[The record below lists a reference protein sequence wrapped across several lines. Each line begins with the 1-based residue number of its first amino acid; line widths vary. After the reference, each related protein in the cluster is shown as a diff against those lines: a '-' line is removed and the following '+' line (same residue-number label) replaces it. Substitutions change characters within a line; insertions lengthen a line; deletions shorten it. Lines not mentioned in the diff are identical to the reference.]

1 MRGILVRRYGGA
13 EVLEHGELPDPV
25 PGAGEALIRVR
36 VAGVNFTDVYQRTGA
51 YPGSLPFTPGVEGV
65 GMVEKLGPGVTSV
78 KVGDRVGWVMIK
90 GGYAELAVI
99 PADRLVPIPASI
111 DDRTAVAILLQGMT
125 AHFLLRD
132 CYRVTK
138 DEWILIHAAAGGVGL
153 LMDQIA
159 HRIGARIIGTTSTEE
174 KAALA
179 REAGADEIVLY
190 TKEDF
195 QQAARRITGGAGVS
209 VVYDSVGKTT
219 FDKSLDSLRPRGY
232 MVLFGASSG
241 AVPPLDPQVL
251 NRKGSLYLTRP
262 TLGNYISTREEL
274 LARAADIFDWVSKG
288 ELRVRAEHEYPLA
301 NAAQAHADLEG
312 RKTTGKVLLT
322 I

>member
-1 MRGILVRRYGGA
+1 MQGIQVKRYGGS
-13 EVLEHGELPDPV
+13 EVLEYGVLPDPA
-25 PGAGEALIRVR
+25 PGPGEALIRVR
-36 VAGVNFTDVYQRTGA
+36 VAGVNFTDVYQRTGM
-51 YPGSLPFTPGVEGV
+51 YPGTLPFTPGVEGV
-65 GMVEKLGPGVTSV
+65 GIVEKLGPGATGV

-90 GGYAELAVI
+90 GAYAELAAI
-99 PADRLVPIPASI
+99 PAERLVPIPASI
-111 DDRTAVAILLQGMT
+111 DDRTAAAILLQGMT

-138 DEWILIHAAAGGVGL
+138 GEWILVHAAAGGVGL
-153 LMDQIA
+153 LMTQIA
-159 HRIGARIIGTTSTEE
+159 HRIGARIIGTTSSDA

-195 QQAARRITGGAGVS
+195 QPAARRITGGAGVS

-219 FDKSLDSLRPRGY
+219 FDKGLDSLRPRGY

-241 AVPPLDPQVL
+241 AVPALDPQLL

-274 LARAADIFDWVSKG
+274 LGRATELFDWVSKG
-288 ELRVRAEHEYPLA
+288 ELKVRAEHVYPLA
-301 NAAQAHADLEG
+301 QAAQAHADLEA

-322 I
+322 V

>member
-1 MRGILVRRYGGA
+1 MRGILIKRYGGP
-13 EVLEHGELPDPV
+13 EVLEYGNLPDPA
-25 PGAGEALIRVR
+25 PGPGEALIRVR
-36 VAGVNFTDVYQRTGA
+36 VAGVNFTDVYQRTGT
-51 YPGSLPFTPGVEGV
+51 YPGTLPFTPGVEGV
-65 GMVEKLGPGVTSV
+65 GIVEKLGPGVTSV
-78 KVGDRVGWVMIK
+78 RIGDRVGWVMLK

-99 PADRLVPIPASI
+99 PAVRLVPIPASI
-111 DDRTAVAILLQGMT
+111 DDRTAAAILLQGMT

-138 DEWILIHAAAGGVGL
+138 GEWILIHAAAGGVGL
-153 LMDQIA
+153 LMTQIA
-159 HRIGARIIGTTSTEE
+159 HRIGARVIGTTSTDE

-241 AVPPLDPQVL
+241 TVSPVDPQLL

-274 LARAADIFDWVSKG
+274 LGRAAELFGWVSKG
-288 ELRVRAEHEYPLA
+288 ELKVRAEHDYPLA
-301 NAAQAHADLEG
+301 NVAQAHTDIEG

>member
-1 MRGILVRRYGGA
+1 MRGILIRRYGGS
-13 EVLEHGELPDPV
+13 EVLEYGELPDPE
-25 PGAGEALIRVR
+25 PRPGEALVRVS

-65 GMVEKLGPGVTSV
+65 GVVEKLGPGATTV
-78 KVGDRVGWVMIK
+78 KIGDRVGWVMIK
-90 GGYAELAVI
+90 GGYAELASI

-111 DDRTAVAILLQGMT
+111 DDRRAAAILLQGMT

-132 CYRVTK
+132 CYRVSK
-138 DEWILIHAAAGGVGL
+138 GEWILIHAAAGGVGL
-153 LMDQIA
+153 LMTQIA

-195 QQAARRITGGAGVS
+195 QKEARRMTSGEGVS

-219 FDKSLDSLRPRGY
+219 FDQSLDSLRPRGF

-241 AVPPLDPQVL
+241 AVPPLDPQIL

-262 TLGNYISTREEL
+262 TLGNYISSREEL
-274 LARAADIFDWVSKG
+274 LTRARELFDWVEKG
-288 ELRVRAEHEYPLA
+288 ELKVRAEHDYPLA
-301 NAAQAHADLEG
+301 SAAQAHADIEA
-312 RKTTGKVLLT
+312 RKTTGKILLT

>member
-1 MRGILVRRYGGA
+1 
-13 EVLEHGELPDPV
+13 
-25 PGAGEALIRVR
+25 
-36 VAGVNFTDVYQRTGA
+36 
-51 YPGSLPFTPGVEGV
+51 
-65 GMVEKLGPGVTSV
+65 VTSV
-78 KVGDRVGWVMIK
+78 QVGDRVGWVMLK

-99 PADRLVPIPASI
+99 PADRLVPIPASV
-111 DDRTAVAILLQGMT
+111 DDRTAAAMLLQGMT

-138 DEWILIHAAAGGVGL
+138 GEWILIQAAARVVGL
-153 LMDQIA
+153 LVTQIA
-159 HRIGARIIGTTSTEE
+159 LRIGARIIGTTSAEA

-195 QQAARRITGGAGVS
+195 QQAARRITSGAGVS

-241 AVPPLDPQVL
+241 AVPPVDPQVL

-262 TLGNYISTREEL
+262 TLGNYISAREEL
-274 LARAADIFDWVSKG
+274 LGRAAELFDGVSKG
-288 ELRVRAEHEYPLA
+288 ELKVRAEHDYPLA
-301 NAAQAHADLEG
+301 RVAQAHADLES
-312 RKTTGKVLLT
+312 RRTTGKVLLT

>member
-1 MRGILVRRYGGA
+1 MRGIQIRRYGGP
-13 EVLEHGELPDPV
+13 EVLEYGELPDPA
-25 PGAGEALIRVR
+25 PGPGEALVRVR
-36 VAGVNFTDVYQRTGA
+36 IAGVNFTDVYQRTGA
-51 YPGSLPFTPGVEGV
+51 YPGALPFTPGVEGV
-65 GMVEKLGPGVTSV
+65 GTIEKLGSGVTSV
-78 KVGDRVGWVMIK
+78 QVGDRVGWVMIK
-90 GGYAELAVI
+90 GGYAELAAI

-111 DDRTAVAILLQGMT
+111 DDRTAVATLLQGMT

-132 CYRVTK
+132 CYRVSK
-138 DEWILIHAAAGGVGL
+138 GEWILIHAAAGGVGL
-153 LMDQIA
+153 LMTQIA
-159 HRIGARIIGTTSTEE
+159 HRIGARIIGTTSTED

-195 QQAARRITGGAGVS
+195 QQAARRITGSAGVS

-241 AVPPLDPQVL
+241 PAPSIDPQIL
-251 NRKGSLYLTRP
+251 NRKGSLFLTRP

-274 LARAADIFDWVSKG
+274 LGRAAELFEWVAKG
-288 ELRVRAEHEYPLA
+288 ELQMRAEHDYPLA
-301 NAAQAHADLEG
+301 DAARAHEDIEA
-312 RKTTGKVLLT
+312 RRTTGKILLT

>member
-1 MRGILVRRYGGA
+1 MRGFQVKRYGGP
-13 EVLEHGELPDPV
+13 EVLEYVELPDPT
-25 PGAGEALIRVR
+25 PGPGEALIRVR
-36 VAGVNFTDVYQRTGA
+36 VAGVNFTDVYQRTGM
-51 YPGSLPFTPGVEGV
+51 YPGTLPFTPGVEGV
-65 GMVEKLGPGVTSV
+65 GVVEKLGSGVTDV
-78 KVGDRVGWVMIK
+78 RVGDRVGWVMMK
-90 GGYAELAVI
+90 GAYAELAVV
-99 PADRLVPIPASI
+99 PAERLVPIPASI
-111 DDRTAVAILLQGMT
+111 DDRTAAAILLQGMT

-138 DEWILIHAAAGGVGL
+138 GEWILVHAAAGGVGL
-153 LMDQIA
+153 LMMQIG
-159 HRIGARIIGTTSTEE
+159 HKIGARIIGTTSTEE

-190 TKEDF
+190 TTEDF

-219 FDKSLDSLRPRGY
+219 FDKSLDSLRRRGY

-241 AVPPLDPQVL
+241 PVPPLDPQVL

-262 TLGNYISTREEL
+262 TLGDYVSTREEL
-274 LARAADIFDWVSKG
+274 LGRAAELFDWVSKG
-288 ELRVRAEHEYPLA
+288 ELKVRVEHVYPLA
-301 NAAQAHADLEG
+301 EAAKAHADLEA